1 MSYSSLDSRIKI
13 TESPS
18 HPRQA
23 ACVSRI
29 LFCYNIPTPNP
40 GDNMTPQEYYN
51 QINIILDIIKR
62 CTTWDQLQVLSKQHG
77 HITQIRYALNERAC
91 EIADGV

>member
-1 MSYSSLDSRIKI
+1 
-13 TESPS
+13 
-18 HPRQA
+18 
-23 ACVSRI
+23 
-29 LFCYNIPTPNP
+29 
-40 GDNMTPQEYYN
+40 MTPQEYYN
-51 QINIILDIIKR
+51 QTNIILDIIKR